1 MHFLTTFVTAI
12 NNHKNEIWAN
22 DSQVQEFFLKKLTSL
37 ICRTI
42 AYFSLIII
50 RN

>member
-22 DSQVQEFFLKKLTSL
+22 DSQVQDLKKKK
-37 ICRTI
+37 I
-42 AYFSLIII
+42 
-50 RN
+50 N